1 MTYQN
6 PRLPG
11 LPGARQKEARMRR
24 TLAVAVAA
32 ATSALAIAACSS
44 TSSSS
49 SGTSPA
55 TTTAPASSAATS
67 SAADSGLAAA
77 TAYEQQFLNTPTS
90 IGIDTPLASK
100 PAAGKLLVGLDSG
113 LGSAKV
119 LAQYWAQAAA
129 DMGWQYKD
137 LISGATPAQQQA
149 AMNSAI
155 QLNPAG
161 ILTSG
166 IPNATIAAQLDL
178 AAKKGIWVN
187 SSADTDSPSGAM
199 FDTSIASPDQ
209 LAQWG
214 KMVAAHV
221 VVQSQG
227 KAVVQD
233 FQLTAFPIL
242 LDFDK
247 AFVAAVNEWC
257 PGCKVTQNAE
267 PASAIGTPALT
278 SSVTS
283 AVTKAPDTNWLIFD
297 LGDLEIGVD
306 AALKAAG
313 LNGLHIGGLT
323 ADTPNIAGLKG
334 GTQDVWTAY
343 SLPIVA
349 YRQVDSMARKFENTA
364 TLNVALP
371 TQLITPQN
379 VASLVTDSAGNYVG
393 VTDYRDQFKKL
404 WLGG

>member
-1 MTYQN
+1 
-6 PRLPG
+6 
-11 LPGARQKEARMRR
+11 MRR
-24 TLAVAVAA
+24 TLAAVIAA
-32 ATSALAIAACSS
+32 TTSALAIAACSS
-44 TSSSS
+44 SSSSSSSTSTSTGSTSSSS
-49 SGTSPA
+49 SS
-55 TTTAPASSAATS
+55 ATS
-67 SAADSGLAAA
+67 AGMAAA
-77 TAYEQQFLNTPTS
+77 QQFEQQFADTPSS
-90 IGIDTPLASK
+90 IGISTPLTSK

-129 DMGWQYKD
+129 DIGWKYKD
-137 LISGATPAQQQA
+137 INSGATPATQQA

-166 IPNATIAAQLDL
+166 IPNATIQAQLTL
-178 AAKKGIWVN
+178 AQQKGIWVN

-199 FDTSIASPDQ
+199 FDTSIANPDQ
-209 LAQWG
+209 LAEWG
-214 KMVAAHV
+214 KMVAAYV

-233 FQLTAFPIL
+233 FELTAFPIL

-247 AFVAAVNEWC
+247 AFVAAMSQWC
-257 PGCKVTQNAE
+257 PTCKVSQVAE
-267 PASAIGTPALT
+267 PASAIGTNALT

-283 AVTKAPDTNWLIFD
+283 TVTRNPSTNWLIFD

-313 LNGLHIGGLT
+313 LSGLHIGGLT
-323 ADTPNIAGLKG
+323 ADTPNIAGLKA

-349 YRQVDSMARKFENTA
+349 YRQVDSFARKFEGMTP
-364 TLNVALP
+364 LNQALP

-379 VASLVTDSAGNYVG
+379 VGSLVTDSAGNYVG
-393 VTDYRDQFKKL
+393 VADYRTEFKKL
-404 WLGG
+404 WLES